1 MPTQIEKLQAHTGH
15 LLDGF
20 ITLRERYAMLRP
32 MLHDKEVV
40 KNKGSKKQYRGFIIL
55 RNVLF
60 LSSCQLI
67 ANLCF
72 DRDNKCPSISQ
83 IVEKLKNEAL
93 RKQLKEVYALPRRII
108 SDNEDPDILE
118 MWKQIEAEDQIKHRI
133 EFDEFYNELL
143 LLWANLKVSKS
154 ALSLAKIRNS
164 VAAHYGVDLVDGEYK
179 LFDIGSLNLKWDD
192 ILDTISAMQKIID
205 LINLIVRNAGYS
217 WETLD
222 EILSKTTNDYWEISL
237 PTA

>member
-1 MPTQIEKLQAHTGH
+1 MPTQTEKLQAHTEH

-40 KNKGSKKQYRGFIIL
+40 KNKGSKKQYRGFIII

-72 DRDNKCPSISQ
+72 DRNDKCPSIGQ
-83 IVEKLKNEAL
+83 IVEKLENETL
-93 RKQLKEVYALPRRII
+93 RKQLKEVYAQPRRII
-108 SDNEDPDILE
+108 SDNESPDILE
-118 MWKQIEAEDQIKHRI
+118 MWKRIEAEDQIKHRV
-133 EFDEFYNELL
+133 EFDGFYNELL
-143 LLWANLKVSKS
+143 QLWSSLEVSKP

-179 LFDIGSLNLKWDD
+179 LFDISSLNLKWDD

-205 LINLIVRNAGYS
+205 LINLIVRNAGFN

-237 PTA
+237 STN